1 MYRLRHCSRPLRGT
15 FHAAGD
21 PRLMTVSSVPERSA
35 GRCGSRAAPGRR
47 CGRTV
52 RQGRLRTAGVNLA
65 LVLTSVG
72 FALAAGEVGLRI
84 AEPENRRIP
93 DARLGFRGNPAHPEH
108 DSRGFRN
115 PHALE
120 RADIVLLGDSHTYGT
135 TVSPNDTWARVLAAE
150 TGATVYNMAIPAWGP
165 GQAAAFLP
173 DALALKPKTILY
185 GLFFGNDF
193 IDALQVDGRSEQL
206 SPTLLPCREDRVP
219 TGVRTFFRRSRIYGR
234 ARRLYRT
241 VVPIPEAGDPEA
253 GGASALVIA
262 APFYLCHLDDSD
274 PRLRAGIE
282 ITKSTLLT
290 MARDARA
297 ADATFAVVLLPTKE
311 SVFAPRVADLEAHD
325 GLAELVAAESRL
337 RDELTAVLRADDV
350 PVLDVLPALRNAPR
364 QPYPVIRD
372 QHPNAAGLRVIGL
385 ETARFVH
392 GMRAAPRSPGKSHR
406 ARSTSGC

>member
-1 MYRLRHCSRPLRGT
+1 MTKPPRLR
-15 FHAAGD
+15 A
-21 PRLMTVSSVPERSA
+21 
-35 GRCGSRAAPGRR
+35 
-47 CGRTV
+47 
-52 RQGRLRTAGVNLA
+52 AGVNLA
-65 LVLTSVG
+65 LLLTSVV

-84 AEPENRRIP
+84 AAPENRRSP
-93 DARLGFRGNPAHPEH
+93 DARLWFRGNPAHPEH

-120 RADIVLLGDSHTYGT
+120 RADVVLLGDSHTYGT
-135 TVSPNDTWARVLAAE
+135 TVSPNDTWARVVAAE
-150 TGATVYNMAIPAWGP
+150 TGAAVYNMAIPGWGA
-165 GQAAAFLP
+165 GQAATFLP

-193 IDALQVDGRSEQL
+193 IDALRVDGRSEWL
-206 SPTLLPCREDRVP
+206 SAALLPCWEDRRIP
-219 TGVRTFFRRSRIYGR
+219 TGVRAFFSRRSRVYGL

-241 VVPIPEAGDPEA
+241 VVPYPEAGDPEA
-253 GGASALVIA
+253 GGASTLGIA
-262 APFYLCHLDDSD
+262 ASFYLCHLDDSD
-274 PRLRAGIE
+274 PRIRAGIE
-282 ITKSTLLT
+282 ITKSTLLA

-297 ADATFAVVLLPTKE
+297 AGATFAVVLLPTKE
-311 SVFAPRVADLEAHD
+311 SVFAPRVADLDAHD

-372 QHPNAAGLRVIGL
+372 QHPNAAGHRVIGL

-392 GMRAAPRSPGKSHR
+392 GLRAAPRSPGSR
-406 ARSTSGC
+406 IERVLPPARQPE

>member
-1 MYRLRHCSRPLRGT
+1 MK
-15 FHAAGD
+15 
-21 PRLMTVSSVPERSA
+21 LMTKP
-35 GRCGSRAAPGRR
+35 P
-47 CGRTV
+47 
-52 RQGRLRTAGVNLA
+52 RLRTAGVNLA
-65 LVLTSVG
+65 LLLTSVG
-72 FALAAGEVGLRI
+72 FALAAGEAGLRI
-84 AEPENRRIP
+84 AEPENRRIL
-93 DARLGFRGNPAHPEH
+93 DARLWFRGNPAHPEH

-135 TVSPNDTWARVLAAE
+135 TVSPDDTWARVLAAE
-150 TGATVYNMAIPAWGP
+150 TGTTVYNMAIPAWGP

-193 IDALQVDGRSEQL
+193 IDALRVDGRSERL
-206 SPTLLPCREDRVP
+206 STALLPCWEDRVS
-219 TGVRTFFRRSRIYGR
+219 TGVRAFFSRRSRVYHL

-241 VVPIPEAGDPEA
+241 VVPYPEA

-274 PRLRAGIE
+274 PRIRAGIE

-311 SVFAPRVADLEAHD
+311 SVFAPRVADLDAHD

-372 QHPNAAGLRVIGL
+372 QHPNAAGHRVIGL

-392 GMRAAPRSPGKSHR
+392 GTRAALRSLGPKKR
-406 ARSTSGC
+406 AVTRAVLAGG

>member
-1 MYRLRHCSRPLRGT
+1 MRKRL
-15 FHAAGD
+15 
-21 PRLMTVSSVPERSA
+21 
-35 GRCGSRAAPGRR
+35 AAPE
-47 CGRTV
+47 CGAGAT
-52 RQGRLRTAGVNLA
+52 GSRLRTAGVNLV
-65 LVLTSVG
+65 LLLTSVG

-84 AEPENRRIP
+84 AEPENRKIP
-93 DARLGFRGNPAHPEH
+93 DARLWFRGNPAHPEH

-135 TVSPNDTWARVLAAE
+135 AVSPNDTWARVLAAE
-150 TGATVYNMAIPAWGP
+150 TGTTVYNMAFPGWGP

-193 IDALQVDGRSEQL
+193 IDALEVDGRSEQL
-206 SPTLLPCREDRVP
+206 SSALLPCREDRMP
-219 TGVRTFFRRSRIYGR
+219 TGVRAFFSRRSRIYGR

-241 VVPIPEAGDPEA
+241 VVPYPPIREAGDPEA

-274 PRLRAGIE
+274 PRIRAGIE
-282 ITKSTLLT
+282 ITKSTLLA

-311 SVFAPRVADLEAHD
+311 SFFAPRVADLDAHD

-337 RDELTAVLRADDV
+337 RDELTAVLRADDI

-372 QHPNAAGLRVIGL
+372 QHPNAAGHRVIGL
-385 ETARFVH
+385 EAARFVH
-392 GMRAAPRSPGKSHR
+392 GMRPGDVH
-406 ARSTSGC
+406 CNQ